1 MKEDGNY
8 NTKNLS
14 KAEMEEARR
23 LKKKRTATEAV
34 DTKVL
39 VTPSTDLNKKRK
51 TTDEA
56 AVQNDSKPW
65 EGKEEQDQDYR
76 WDICENCQ

>member
-1 MKEDGNY
+1 VKEDGNY

-23 LKKKRTATEAV
+23 LK
-34 DTKVL
+34 
-39 VTPSTDLNKKRK
+39 KKRK